1 MPSDPPG
8 VNLRRSNSAR
18 SVDNHQ
24 ITFVSSPV
32 DSNEGRPLIR
42 SNSTNVG
49 NVGREGQGGVQRR
62 IRRKVSDLPELGAR
76 RPVSWHVDQMEAQVS
91 AHLEKQRLLNGGYS
105 PVSGRRGLS
114 AARVAEDQVGE
125 YSFGPSR

>member
-1 MPSDPPG
+1 M
-8 VNLRRSNSAR
+8 
-18 SVDNHQ
+18 
-24 ITFVSSPV
+24 
-32 DSNEGRPLIR
+32 
-42 SNSTNVG
+42 G